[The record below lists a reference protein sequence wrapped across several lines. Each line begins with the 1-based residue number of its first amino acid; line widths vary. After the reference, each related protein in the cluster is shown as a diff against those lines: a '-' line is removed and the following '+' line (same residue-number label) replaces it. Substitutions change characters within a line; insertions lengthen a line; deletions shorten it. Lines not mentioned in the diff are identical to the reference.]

1 MALQPF
7 TRNYEDN
14 STEAGFQF
22 TFYCDLCHEGYKT
35 KFIESSTYKKGRF
48 LRGLG
53 GAIGTL
59 SSLVGQ
65 HNIGYSAERGADIL
79 SERFQG
85 MTPEWHREH
94 EAAFARAQNEAKGH
108 FQRCP
113 KCRQWVC
120 ANDWNEQE
128 GLCTECAPRVN
139 VEVASAKAR
148 KMVEDIAEEASRTKV
163 FHGKIESK
171 QTLCPQCGKPA
182 GEGKFCNNCGASLLM
197 IECDKCGAMNN
208 HTSRFCGECGNRLN

>member
-171 QTLCPQCGKPA
+171 QTICPQCGKPS
-182 GEGKFCNNCGASLLM
+182 GRKILQQL
-197 IECDKCGAMNN
+197 
-208 HTSRFCGECGNRLN
+208 RRLAAND